1 MWRHRALQKTERQPT
16 GTRVW
21 AMELRVK
28 FFLQQKS
35 LGVPEAP
42 EWKQRFA
49 DRNRHSAWLQI
60 HRPPEKLWYRS
71 YDRTKFCRIIFPMR
85 QPILEREEYIEQEY
99 FYRVY
104 RERLLEGV
112 ASQEILQTIHEELLA
127 TTRLPM
133 AIDFLRAEIMHNGRI
148 SEAMSR
154 LPHYFSAFQ
163 AFVMNRAEDD
173 ESRFEQRVALR
184 ILEQESHYRAAE
196 PRMAGLFIYQLECIA
211 RHRLGYTDGLRAMA
225 SDPVYSD
232 EWTSWIRRLA
242 ANLGTR
248 ELSELIFQVSE
259 HFYSRR
265 SLGRANMGGVVEDR
279 GLVLF
284 GEQEGRIA
292 RANIGRDPLYLFAAL
307 QRHLGYPSVP
317 QTASADATEKL
328 PGFLEARL
336 QKIEQKMK
344 ILEMETKGGIDLSRF
359 YKAGEHAAATEGDGK

>member
-1 MWRHRALQKTERQPT
+1 M
-16 GTRVW
+16 
-21 AMELRVK
+21 
-28 FFLQQKS
+28 
-35 LGVPEAP
+35 
-42 EWKQRFA
+42 
-49 DRNRHSAWLQI
+49 
-60 HRPPEKLWYRS
+60 
-71 YDRTKFCRIIFPMR
+71 FPMR
-85 QPILEREEYIEQEY
+85 RPILDREEYIEQEY
-99 FYRVY
+99 FFRVY

-112 ASQEILQTIHEELLA
+112 PSQEILQTIHEELLA

-211 RHRLGYTDGLRAMA
+211 RHRLGYTEGLRAMA
-225 SDPVYSD
+225 DDPVYSE

-259 HFYSRR
+259 HFYTRR
-265 SLGRANMGGVVEDR
+265 SAAARTGSGAVAQER

-292 RANIGRDPLYLFAAL
+292 RANIARDPLYLFAAL

-317 QTASADATEKL
+317 QTTSADATEKL

-344 ILEMETKGGIDLSRF
+344 ILEMETKGGLDLSRF
-359 YKAGEHAAATEGDGK
+359 YKPGENPGALEGDGR